1 VTTYISDIYLKEEE
15 ITICTRLD
23 REDPGRF
30 KEDSALSERIVRAV
44 VTQDAEKDDIEK
56 LIADM
61 NELYQADWDREIK
74 ERRQEF
80 ETLAQSGDMIRRG
93 RGADS
98 TTGVDPAL
106 LLKIDHGSASTA
118 GAVSGLAVAGYL
130 AWFST
135 RVETSA
141 RFGSEALGPEMA
153 PALATKLPLAAL
165 PALLRKVSGR
175 RDPADE
181 LRQRVRMWFG
191 EARRRFLEGCKEKL
205 FPKIEEA
212 NSGKAEGIQES
223 LRQIMLSGIPPE
235 EFKGLLDTVR
245 DCQRSCREVRE
256 TLRQVAPQLA
266 PAEDSAVDGD
276 RIVLSGDDES
286 LARQAL
292 GRLLSRA
299 SSIVKLCDNDFS
311 PENVD
316 LFRSVPGEPP
326 ILLLTWGIRYRSA
339 SEQVRF
345 NAALERIRTSRMGRV
360 AVRVLDVDE
369 DARTAAS
376 EAEGLL
382 LTGRQ
387 AFRLNSSLR
396 ALGQREIEVVRDQEL
411 RRLEEEVFDPLWE
424 GVADRRVIGYQ
435 EL

>member
-1 VTTYISDIYLKEEE
+1 MV
-15 ITICTRLD
+15 
-23 REDPGRF
+23 
-30 KEDSALSERIVRAV
+30 
-44 VTQDAEKDDIEK
+44 
-56 LIADM
+56 
-61 NELYQADWDREIK
+61 
-74 ERRQEF
+74 
-80 ETLAQSGDMIRRG
+80 
-93 RGADS
+93 
-98 TTGVDPAL
+98 PAL
-106 LLKIDHGSASTA
+106 
-118 GAVSGLAVAGYL
+118 V
-130 AWFST
+130 
-135 RVETSA
+135 
-141 RFGSEALGPEMA
+141 
-153 PALATKLPLAAL
+153 TKLPFAAL
-165 PALLRKVSGR
+165 PALLRKVCGR

-191 EARRRFLEGCKEKL
+191 EVRRRFLEGCKEKL
-205 FPKIEEA
+205 IPKIEEA
-212 NSGKAEGIQES
+212 NSGKAEEMQGS
-223 LRQIMLSGIPPE
+223 LRETMLSAIPPE

-245 DCQRSCREVRE
+245 DCHRSCREVRE

-424 GVADRRVIGYQ
+424 GVADGRVIGYQ